1 MAMIKK
7 LNASILI
14 LVLTNITTLYAQ
26 QATIWPS
33 QIISTTNDA
42 VTTIW
47 PTAWNPSKPNTP
59 YYYYPKTNHTYND
72 IKAQNQIITEAP
84 YSDKW
89 EYYCY
94 PTYNNWGYLN
104 YAYQNRNAYHYNY
117 NMYQPTIPSSTS
129 SIYASPYQT
138 IDQQNKTTTIDYYAE
153 LKKLKKQHES
163 LLMESTKTMEIQAKK
178 IDELRVALEK
188 ANMENSKKIE
198 SQLKE
203 VDELRT
209 ALENS
214 NKEKV
219 ALQKQLDEAL
229 SQANDTSELDTC
241 LSNLDNEKKKSELS
255 LNTMKQQLLA
265 LKNEVNKTK
274 QALVEATQDS
284 DELRIALENS
294 NKEKVALQKQ
304 LDEALSQAN
313 DTSELD
319 ACLSNLDNEK
329 KKSESSLNT
338 MKQQLLVLKNEV
350 NKTKRALVEATQDSD
365 YDGVIDKQDQC
376 PNTPENTMVDTT
388 GCVADRDQDG
398 ITDDKDQCPDTPS
411 GAKVNASGC
420 ELDSDKDGIVDSK
433 DQCPDTPEGEHVD
446 DTGCVFDSDNDG
458 VTDGKDK
465 CPNTPKNVKVNL
477 SGCEL
482 DTDKDGIV
490 DSKDQCPSSPEGS
503 KVDETGCV
511 ADKDQDGIIDDKDQC
526 LDTPSGAKVNAS
538 GCELDSDKDG
548 IVDSKD
554 QCPDTLKEER
564 VDERGCI
571 VPDNDKDGISDENDL
586 CPDTNINEQVNE
598 VGCSVTET
606 INLTGVNF
614 ETGSAN
620 LTQDSYPILDKA
632 ATILLKYPILKIE
645 VGGHTDNTGSQI
657 ANKRLSQKRAEAV
670 MQYLISKGIK
680 AENLSAKGYGFSQP
694 IADNNTSEGR
704 AKNRRVEL
712 KIVKEN

>member
-1 MAMIKK
+1 MIKK

-209 ALENS
+209 
-214 NKEKV
+214 
-219 ALQKQLDEAL
+219 
-229 SQANDTSELDTC
+229 
-241 LSNLDNEKKKSELS
+241 
-255 LNTMKQQLLA
+255 
-265 LKNEVNKTK
+265 
-274 QALVEATQDS
+274 
-284 DELRIALENS
+284 ALENS